1 MGRWVEAALTVMNKT
16 LMACR
21 ENGKTPAETA
31 KAIDEAYPFGD
42 RAHHPYKVWLR
53 ERRLFFA
60 QHGLPRNGT
69 RKTQKEQLDD
79 LIAVMESKMHWARPN
94 VQVQVA
100 SRALSR
106 QVACTEELGH

>member
-31 KAIDEAYPFGD
+31 KAIDDAYPFGD

-60 QHGLPRNGT
+60 QHGLPRNGKS
-69 RKTQKEQLDD
+69 KTQKEQLDD
-79 LIAVMESKMHWARPN
+79 LFARMENRMHWARPN
-94 VQVQVA
+94 AKVTG
-100 SRALSR
+100 SPALS
-106 QVACTEELGH
+106 ASPCGLPG